1 MPKAKQA
8 DYASINAAAQT
19 NYTQIKGLG
28 LGINTGTELSRK
40 VEWSYTERYETGG
53 RAAEYLR
60 EKIENMTT
68 LVEEVEKIDPK
79 KRTPDQNTQLAL
91 AKSELSTIAT
101 KLENLQKA
109 KDLSPKMAHE
119 ALQARRAVN
128 STGNFRRREETAEEL
143 TQEGDDPGEN
153 ARIIRGAYQ
162 CFLLYNLNIFADQ
175 HKDMLAAPTG
185 IPFTSLKYGYNGV
198 SSGPGL
204 GDIQTPGYWSKHS
217 YPRILLVDENTD
229 GSEVIS
235 RLNIRKGD
243 TAFSRIKTHEY
254 AQLMPLLR
262 LYKVYR
268 PHEGND
274 RLVEFEFGNKKEL
287 DGISKKLTITDPGD
301 REREIFSRGVSAGVK
316 SFDWTYLGTDP
327 YTATKDIKATLT
339 LVFQDFSALL
349 KERSGLDLFNSP
361 KMASYK
367 YVDLIVNPDCRNPGN
382 NIHGQVYSPEC
393 YEIRADVGY
402 HNPGTN
408 LSDEIR
414 DSIACQK
421 RTLYLVPTKHTFNI
435 RDDGSYE
442 LVVELR
448 GRLEMMMRDKI
459 FNVLLPGG
467 GFDSS
472 MEPQAGLDRLDMRIQ
487 KIRSRSK
494 LTPKDKKD
502 IKTLEVLRSDGMAQY
517 KQYAFAGMMDR
528 LETAGMIHRH
538 TMTDTEWTTFTQWTT
553 SGDPNLPPQISTA
566 PFLNQGAGVDI
577 VDDDATVSADRMDQL
592 LEAQAVRSRD
602 QVINNSKYVDYIY
615 LGDLLAVVTDSVLG
629 EHAYEGSMTEM
640 LGWKSKINNII
651 ASLGLDPLF
660 EDDHV
665 AGGSIQSVE
674 LGGSP
679 STVIGL
685 TGWPV
690 RRSQSAMLAIQD
702 KFRIILGNIT
712 VSLPGAHG
720 TTHTVNLAHVPISIE
735 AFYGFLADNVLAKD
749 RLYYSYFRFIDDLLA
764 DLVTG
769 MLSSDC
775 FNGLIK
781 FGVKAQTQNINSLKE
796 ISPNIYTNTGKYKTL
811 KVGNITEQDPAFTG
825 CLEDS
830 FIGKDPYEYLV
841 ISAQNVGS
849 SNYNGQ
855 VAADRARGVL
865 HFNFGEDRGLLK
877 TAKLQKTDA
886 EFLPEARYA
895 AEGDFVFNQL
905 SSVYNADFNMV
916 GNTLFIPGQY
926 LYFDTVPLGAGE
938 PFHYKELSSGKIER
952 SWANL
957 MGLGGYHIITE
968 IASSI
973 SPGKYTTT
981 VKARYESGGSLPED
995 GT

>member
-1 MPKAKQA
+1 MPHASRL
-8 DYASINAAAQT
+8 DYDNIASASSA
-19 NYTQIKGLG
+19 NYAHIKGLG
-28 LGINTGTELSRK
+28 LGINTGIELSRTDTGIPAYK
-40 VEWSYTERYETGG
+40 LETQ
-53 RAAEYLR
+53 
-60 EKIENMTT
+60 IINMTD
-68 LVEEVEKIDPK
+68 LVEEVERISPA

-91 AKSELSTIAT
+91 AKSELNTIAT
-101 KLENLQKA
+101 KLENLRKA

-119 ALQARRAVN
+119 ALEARRAVN
-128 STGNFRRREETAEEL
+128 STGNFKRREETAEEL

-487 KIRSRSK
+487 KIRSRPK

-553 SGDPNLPPQISTA
+553 SGDPGLPPQISLA
-566 PFLNQGAGVDI
+566 PFSNQGAGVDI
-577 VDDDATVSADRMDQL
+577 VDDDATLSQDRMDQL
-592 LEAQAVRSRD
+592 LEAQAVRLRD

-629 EHAYEGSMTEM
+629 EHAYEGSMVEE
-640 LGWKSKINNII
+640 LSLWRNSINKI
-651 ASLGLDPLF
+651 LEYFGQDPLL
-660 EDDHV
+660 EELHKS
-665 AGGSIQSVE
+665 GGIQSVE
-674 LGGSP
+674 LGSSA
-679 STVIGL
+679 STVRGL

-720 TTHTVNLAHVPISIE
+720 TTYTVNLAHVPISIE

-749 RLYYSYFRFIDDLLA
+749 SLYYSYFKFIDDLLA

-796 ISPNIYTNTGKYKTL
+796 INPNIYTNTGKYKTL

-981 VKARYESGGSLPED
+981 VKARHESGGSLPED

>member
-1 MPKAKQA
+1 MPQATKA
-8 DYASINAAAQT
+8 DYDNIAKAAQA
-19 NYTQIKGLG
+19 NYDKIKNLG
-28 LGINTGTELSRK
+28 LGSGKRTTLPPNHTVPQGANVSQAWMLENQI
-40 VEWSYTERYETGG
+40 
-53 RAAEYLR
+53 
-60 EKIENMTT
+60 INMTD
-68 LVEEVEKIDPK
+68 LVEEIEKIKPA
-79 KRTPDQNTQLAL
+79 KRTIDQNRQLAL
-91 AKSELSTIAT
+91 AKKELGIIAT
-101 KLENLQKA
+101 ELEKLKKVA
-109 KDLSPKMAHE
+109 GKDLSPKMAHE
-119 ALQARRAVN
+119 ALEAERAATSKDNFKRRK
-128 STGNFRRREETAEEL
+128 ETAEEL
-143 TQEGDDPGEN
+143 TQEGEDPGEN

-175 HKDMLAAPTG
+175 HKNMLTAPPAT
-185 IPFTSLKYGYNGV
+185 PSKKYGYNGTT
-198 SSGPGL
+198 L
-204 GDIQTPGYWSKHS
+204 GDIQTSGYWSKHS

-235 RLNIRKGD
+235 RLNIRKGA
-243 TAFSRIKTHEY
+243 TAFSRIKVHEY
-254 AQLMPLLR
+254 AQLVPLLR

-268 PHEGND
+268 SHEGND
-274 RLVEFEFGNKKEL
+274 RLVEFEFGNTKEL

-301 REREIFSRGVSAGVK
+301 RKREIFSRGVSAGVK

-339 LVFQDFSALL
+339 LIFQDFSALL
-349 KERSGLDLFNSP
+349 KERSGPDLFNSS
-361 KMASYK
+361 KKAFYK
-367 YVDLIVNPDCRNPGN
+367 YVDLIINPDCRNPGN

-393 YEIRADVGY
+393 YEVRADVGY

-408 LSDEIR
+408 LPQDIR

-421 RTLYLVPTKHTFNI
+421 RTLYLIPTKHTFNI

-467 GFDSS
+467 GFDPNI
-472 MEPQAGLDRLDMRIQ
+472 EPQKGLNAVDMKIQ
-487 KIRSRSK
+487 TIRSNSK
-494 LTPKDKKD
+494 LSEKDKKD
-502 IKTLEVLRSDGMAQY
+502 IKTLEAERSDIMVAY

-528 LETAGMIHRH
+528 LETAGMIHRCE
-538 TMTDTEWTTFTQWTT
+538 MEDKEWRTFTQWIS
-553 SGDPNLPPQISTA
+553 SGAKGLPPQITPSA
-566 PFLNQGAGVDI
+566 LGKANPGGGVDI
-577 VDDDATVSADRMDQL
+577 VDDDATVSADRTDGLRKVAEKELKQR
-592 LEAQAVRSRD
+592 V
-602 QVINNSKYVDYIY
+602 VNNDRHIDYIY

-629 EHAYEGSMTEM
+629 EHAYEGSLLEKVTIPS
-640 LGWKSKINNII
+640 GWMNLAGTPAPSPTHI
-651 ASLGLDPLF
+651 
-660 EDDHV
+660 
-665 AGGSIQSVE
+665 AGGSITSTEAGPGWYASV
-674 LGGSP
+674 
-679 STVIGL
+679 
-685 TGWPV
+685 
-690 RRSQSAMLAIQD
+690 AMKAIQD

-712 VSLPGAHG
+712 VSLSGAPK
-720 TTHTVNLAHVPISIE
+720 TTHTINLAHIPISIE
-735 AFYGFLADNVLAKD
+735 AFRGFLIDNVLARD
-749 RLYYSYFRFIDDLLA
+749 RLYYSYFRFIDNLLS

-775 FNGLIK
+775 LGGLVN

-796 ISPNIYTNTGKYKTL
+796 IDPSIYTHTGNYKTL
-811 KVGNITEQDPAFTG
+811 KVGNITEQDPAFAG
-825 CLEDS
+825 CLDDS

-841 ISAQNVGS
+841 ISAQSAGS

-855 VAADRARGVL
+855 VSADRARGVL
-865 HFNFGEDRGLLK
+865 HFNFGEDQGLLK

-886 EFLPEARYA
+886 ESLPEARYA

-905 SSVYNADFNMV
+905 SSVYDANFNMI

-938 PFHYKELSSGKIER
+938 PFHYKKLSSGKIER

>member
-1 MPKAKQA
+1 
-8 DYASINAAAQT
+8 
-19 NYTQIKGLG
+19 
-28 LGINTGTELSRK
+28 
-40 VEWSYTERYETGG
+40 
-53 RAAEYLR
+53 
-60 EKIENMTT
+60 
-68 LVEEVEKIDPK
+68 
-79 KRTPDQNTQLAL
+79 
-91 AKSELSTIAT
+91 
-101 KLENLQKA
+101 
-109 KDLSPKMAHE
+109 
-119 ALQARRAVN
+119 
-128 STGNFRRREETAEEL
+128 
-143 TQEGDDPGEN
+143 
-153 ARIIRGAYQ
+153 
-162 CFLLYNLNIFADQ
+162 
-175 HKDMLAAPTG
+175 
-185 IPFTSLKYGYNGV
+185 
-198 SSGPGL
+198 
-204 GDIQTPGYWSKHS
+204 
-217 YPRILLVDENTD
+217 VDENTD

-243 TAFSRIKTHEY
+243 TAFSRIKVHEY
-254 AQLMPLLR
+254 AQLVPLLR

-274 RLVEFEFGNKKEL
+274 RLVEFEFGTKKEL

-339 LVFQDFSALL
+339 LIFQDFSALL
-349 KERSGLDLFNSP
+349 KERSGPDLFNSP

-367 YVDLIVNPDCRNPGN
+367 YVDLIINPDCRNPGN

-393 YEIRADVGY
+393 YEVRADVGY

-408 LSDEIR
+408 LPQDIS

-421 RTLYLVPTKHTFNI
+421 RTLYLIPTKHTFNI

-467 GFDSS
+467 GFDPNI
-472 MEPQAGLDRLDMRIQ
+472 EPQKGLNAVDMKIQ
-487 KIRSRSK
+487 KIRSSPK
-494 LTPKDKKD
+494 LTEKDKKD

-640 LGWKSKINNII
+640 LVGWRHTINKV
-651 ASLGLDPLF
+651 LGYFGQDPLL
-660 EDDHV
+660 EEQHKS
-665 AGGSIQSVE
+665 GGSIQSVE
-674 LGGSP
+674 LGDP
-679 STVIGL
+679 ASTVK
-685 TGWPV
+685 GWPATPP
-690 RRSQSAMLAIQD
+690 SAMLAIRD

-720 TTHTVNLAHVPISIE
+720 TTHTINLAHVPISIE

-749 RLYYSYFRFIDDLLA
+749 RIYYSYFRFIDDLLA

-775 FNGLIK
+775 FSGLIK

-796 ISPNIYTNTGKYKTL
+796 INPSIYTHTGNYKTL
-811 KVGNITEQDPAFTG
+811 KVGNITEQDPAFAG
-825 CLEDS
+825 CLDDS

-841 ISAQNVGS
+841 ISAQSVGS

-855 VAADRARGVL
+855 VGADRARGVL

-905 SSVYNADFNMV
+905 SSVYDANFNMI

-938 PFHYKELSSGKIER
+938 PFHYKKLSSGKIER